1 MASELEATGE
11 CESHMS
17 FGSSKA
23 WCFSCPRNLT
33 WKPKTMMVF
42 NIVLFFPVGCIFRFH
57 VNSGR
62 FLFIQMCIYMFA
74 MTSALCLFKRKII
87 SFIKIIHSFISHI
100 MAILFSIFSVIFN
113 FALCIHNTCGNRYKL
128 WPLWR
133 GPVIVPGDRSVIYT
147 SVSNIDLHSRSSP
160 TILPFNITSLRDL
173 QVCRKSAAPRRGT
186 WCRNW
191 LSFVVGNCFEVFGHL
206 FFFFWGGWL
215 IFPSS
220 GFSLFSM
227 FQFYHPSILC
237 GTKFS
242 VLFFDTHFLKLQTS
256 ASNLR
261 AGFAAPPNPAFGPS
275 WHQRGS
281 AWLGGWAWWPWR
293 LHAALGLG
301 WEMESVRGVF
311 WWWKMM

>member
-33 WKPKTMMVF
+33 WKPKTMTVF

-74 MTSALCLFKRKII
+74 MTSALCLLKRKII

-160 TILPFNITSLRDL
+160 TILPFNITSPRDL

-186 WCRNW
+186 RCRNW

-206 FFFFWGGWL
+206 FFFWGGGVIDFP
-215 IFPSS
+215 IFR
-220 GFSLFSM
+220 FLTFSM
-227 FQFYHPSILC
+227 FQFDFPPFC
-237 GTKFS
+237 VGKKFGS
-242 VLFFDTHFLKLQTS
+242 VFWHQFFEPPNLRIKPQRQTS
-256 ASNLR
+256 APASQHLQT
-261 AGFAAPPNPAFGPS
+261 PPLVRHGINGEAHDLVDEPGD
-275 WHQRGS
+275 H
-281 AWLGGWAWWPWR
+281 GGCMQ
-293 LHAALGLG
+293 LLG
-301 WEMESVRGVF
+301 WDER
-311 WWWKMM
+311 WKV